1 MDNCNTL
8 DNIILLEDLSNQR
21 TPKKRKQKEKKTG
34 RPIEKAK
41 RITLT
46 TAEKAEPCRLRQKG
60 FTQLTLAHKFG
71 IGKSTVSKILKN
83 KSYWLSIDPKS
94 TQAKIKRSRL
104 AKFPRST

>member
-21 TPKKRKQKEKKTG
+21 TPKKRKQRG

-46 TAEKAEPCRLRQKG
+46 TAEKVELCRLRQKG

-71 IGKSTVSKILKN
+71 IGESTVSKILKN

>member
-46 TAEKAEPCRLRQKG
+46 TAEKAELCRLRQKG
-60 FTQLTLAHKFG
+60 FTLLNLLLPTNSELVNRQSQRYLKINHIGYQLIPSRPKP
-71 IGKSTVSKILKN
+71 K
-83 KSYWLSIDPKS
+83 LSE
-94 TQAKIKRSRL
+94 AV
-104 AKFPRST
+104 

>member
-46 TAEKAEPCRLRQKG
+46 TAELCRLRQKG

-71 IGKSTVSKILKN
+71 IGESTVSKILKN
-83 KSYWLSIDPKS
+83 KSYWLSSRPKPKLS
-94 TQAKIKRSRL
+94 EAV
-104 AKFPRST
+104 